1 MKQGKVWLV
10 GAGPSDEGLFTLK
23 GKYVLEKADVVVYD
37 QLVGDGIMNMIP
49 SYATCIDV
57 GKHAGNH
64 KVVQEK
70 INQILLDEA
79 LKGKRVVRLKGGDPF
94 LFGRGGEELEL
105 LCEHNIPFE
114 IVPGITSAISVPA
127 YAGIPVTHRDFT
139 SSLHIITGHKKKGCN
154 DPIDY
159 KSLVELGDVTLV
171 FLMSVGAL
179 PEISKGLIEA
189 GMDKN
194 MPAAILEKGT
204 RYNQRKVVA
213 TIEALPEEARKN
225 NIGTPG
231 IIIVG
236 KVCSLSEQ
244 FILEKGTRYNQ
255 RKVVAT
261 IEALPEEARKNNIG
275 TPGIIIVGKVCS
287 LSEQFSWA
295 EKRHLG
301 GSRIIITRPRRKSSK
316 LKEMLYDLG
325 AEVVELPSV
334 KTVAINNNDI
344 LDEAI
349 NNIKKYN
356 WIAFTS
362 EASVEIFFDSLL
374 EKRVDIR
381 NLVDIKFAVVGPAT
395 KKAVEKRGLFTD
407 YIPEEYYGESMAKGL
422 KRVDIRNLVDI
433 KFAVVGPATKKAVE
447 KRGLFTDYIPEEY
460 YGESM
465 AKGLAKHI
473 SIDDKIMVCV
483 PREVDSELCNNL
495 KEYKN
500 QMDIVPLYD
509 IEYEKNN
516 KLELNDS
523 DYVVFTSASSVRGFV
538 NTMEYLDYSS
548 VNAIC
553 IGKMTVHLQ

>member
-23 GKYVLEKADVVVYD
+23 GKHVLEQADVVVYD
-37 QLVGDGIMNMIP
+37 QLVGDGIMRMIP
-49 SYATCIDV
+49 ANAECIDV
-57 GKHAGNH
+57 GKQAGNH
-64 KVVQEK
+64 KVVQER
-70 INQILLDEA
+70 INEILLEKA
-79 LKGKRVVRLKGGDPF
+79 QKGKRVVRLKGGDPF

-154 DPIDY
+154 EPIDY
-159 KSLVELGDVTLV
+159 KSLVALGDVTLV

-179 PEISKGLIEA
+179 SEISKGLIEA
-189 GMDKN
+189 GMDSN

-213 TIEALPEEARKN
+213 TIETLPEEARKN

-231 IIIVG
+231 IIV
-236 KVCSLSEQ
+236 
-244 FILEKGTRYNQ
+244 
-255 RKVVAT
+255 
-261 IEALPEEARKNNIG
+261 
-275 TPGIIIVGKVCS
+275 VGKVCS

-295 EKRHLG
+295 EKRPLG
-301 GSRIIITRPRRKSSK
+301 GRRIIITRPRRKSAK
-316 LKEMLYDLG
+316 LKGMLYDLG
-325 AEVVELPSV
+325 AEVVELPSI
-334 KTVAINNNDI
+334 KTVAIKNNEV
-344 LDEAI
+344 LYEAI

-362 EASVEIFFDSLL
+362 EAAVEIFFDTLL
-374 EKRVDIR
+374 EKKVDIR
-381 NLVDIKFAVVGPAT
+381 KLVDIKFAVVGPAT

-407 YIPEEYYGESMAKGL
+407 YMPEEYYGESMAH
-422 KRVDIRNLVDI
+422 
-433 KFAVVGPATKKAVE
+433 
-447 KRGLFTDYIPEEY
+447 
-460 YGESM
+460 
-465 AKGLAKHI
+465 GLAKHI
-473 SIDDKIMVCV
+473 SKDDKIIVCV
-483 PREVDSELCNNL
+483 PREIDSQLCNNL
-495 KEYKN
+495 KEYEN
-500 QMDIVPLYD
+500 QMNIVPLYD

-516 KLELNDS
+516 SLKINDS

-538 NTMEYLDYSS
+538 NSVEGLDYNS

-553 IGKMTVHLQ
+553 IGKMTAKEASNYGMKISISNEATIESLVECVIECSERGIN

>member
-1 MKQGKVWLV
+1 MQGKVWLV

-23 GKYVLEKADVVVYD
+23 GKHVLEKADVVIYD
-37 QLVGDGIMNMIP
+37 QLVGDGIMKMIP
-49 SYATCIDV
+49 SDVTCIDV

-70 INQILLDEA
+70 INEILLDEA

-105 LCEHNIPFE
+105 LCEHNVPFE

-159 KSLVELGDVTLV
+159 KSLVALGDVTLV

-213 TIEALPEEARKN
+213 TIE
-225 NIGTPG
+225 T
-231 IIIVG
+231 
-236 KVCSLSEQ
+236 
-244 FILEKGTRYNQ
+244 
-255 RKVVAT
+255 
-261 IEALPEEARKNNIG
+261 LPEEARKNNIG

-295 EKRHLG
+295 EKRPLG

-325 AEVVELPSV
+325 AEIVELPSI

-356 WIAFTS
+356 WITFTS

-422 KRVDIRNLVDI
+422 
-433 KFAVVGPATKKAVE
+433 
-447 KRGLFTDYIPEEY
+447 
-460 YGESM
+460 
-465 AKGLAKHI
+465 AKHI

-483 PREVDSELCNNL
+483 AREVDSELCNNL
-495 KEYKN
+495 KEYES

-516 KLELNDS
+516 ELELNDS

-538 NTMEYLDYSS
+538 NTMEYLNYSS

-553 IGKMTVHLQ
+553 IGKITAKEASNYGMKISISKKATIESLVDCVIEESKRGIN

>member
-244 FILEKGTRYNQ
+244 F
-255 RKVVAT
+255 
-261 IEALPEEARKNNIG
+261 
-275 TPGIIIVGKVCS
+275 
-287 LSEQFSWA
+287 SWD
-295 EKRHLG
+295 EKRPLG
-301 GSRIIITRPRRKSSK
+301 GSRIIITRPRSKSSK

-325 AEVVELPSV
+325 AEVVELPSI

-356 WIAFTS
+356 WITFTS

-374 EKRVDIR
+374 E
-381 NLVDIKFAVVGPAT
+381 
-395 KKAVEKRGLFTD
+395 
-407 YIPEEYYGESMAKGL
+407 

-523 DYVVFTSASSVRGFV
+523 DYVVFTSAS
-538 NTMEYLDYSS
+538 
-548 VNAIC
+548 
-553 IGKMTVHLQ
+553 

>member
-23 GKYVLEKADVVVYD
+23 GKHVLEQADVVVYD
-37 QLVGDGIMNMIP
+37 QLVGDGIIRMIP
-49 SYATCIDV
+49 ANAECIDV

-64 KVVQEK
+64 KVVQER
-70 INQILLDEA
+70 INEILLEKA
-79 LKGKRVVRLKGGDPF
+79 QKGKRVVRLKGGDPF

-154 DPIDY
+154 EPIDY
-159 KSLVELGDVTLV
+159 KSLVALGDVTLV

-179 PEISKGLIEA
+179 SEISKGLIEA
-189 GMDKN
+189 GMDSN

-213 TIEALPEEARKN
+213 TIETLPEEARKN

-231 IIIVG
+231 IIV
-236 KVCSLSEQ
+236 
-244 FILEKGTRYNQ
+244 
-255 RKVVAT
+255 
-261 IEALPEEARKNNIG
+261 
-275 TPGIIIVGKVCS
+275 VGKVCS

-295 EKRHLG
+295 EKRPLG
-301 GSRIIITRPRRKSSK
+301 GRRIIITRPRRKSAK
-316 LKEMLYDLG
+316 LKGMLYDLG
-325 AEVVELPSV
+325 AEVVELPSI
-334 KTVAINNNDI
+334 KTVAIKNNEV
-344 LDEAI
+344 LYEAI
-349 NNIKKYN
+349 SNIKKYN

-362 EASVEIFFDSLL
+362 EAAVEIFFDTLL
-374 EKRVDIR
+374 EKKVDIR
-381 NLVDIKFAVVGPAT
+381 KLVDIKFAVVGPAT

-407 YIPEEYYGESMAKGL
+407 YMPEEYYGESMAH
-422 KRVDIRNLVDI
+422 
-433 KFAVVGPATKKAVE
+433 
-447 KRGLFTDYIPEEY
+447 
-460 YGESM
+460 
-465 AKGLAKHI
+465 GLAKHI
-473 SIDDKIMVCV
+473 SKDDKIIVCV
-483 PREVDSELCNNL
+483 PREIDSQLCNNL
-495 KEYKN
+495 KEYEN
-500 QMDIVPLYD
+500 QMNIVPLYD

-516 KLELNDS
+516 SLKINDS

-538 NTMEYLDYSS
+538 NSVEGLDYNS

-553 IGKMTVHLQ
+553 IGKMTAKEASNYGMKISISNEATIESLVECVIECSKRGIN

>member
-23 GKYVLEKADVVVYD
+23 GKHVLEQADVVVYD
-37 QLVGDGIMNMIP
+37 QLVGDGIMRMIP
-49 SYATCIDV
+49 ANAECIDV
-57 GKHAGNH
+57 GKQAGNH
-64 KVVQEK
+64 KVVQER
-70 INQILLDEA
+70 INEILLEKA
-79 LKGKRVVRLKGGDPF
+79 QKGKRVVRLKGGDPF

-154 DPIDY
+154 EPIDY
-159 KSLVELGDVTLV
+159 KSLVALGDVTLV

-179 PEISKGLIEA
+179 SEISKGLIEA
-189 GMDKN
+189 GMDSN

-213 TIEALPEEARKN
+213 TIETLPEEARKN

-231 IIIVG
+231 IIV
-236 KVCSLSEQ
+236 
-244 FILEKGTRYNQ
+244 
-255 RKVVAT
+255 
-261 IEALPEEARKNNIG
+261 
-275 TPGIIIVGKVCS
+275 VGKVCS

-295 EKRHLG
+295 EKRPLG
-301 GSRIIITRPRRKSSK
+301 GRRIIITRPRRKSAK
-316 LKEMLYDLG
+316 LKGMLYDLG
-325 AEVVELPSV
+325 AEVVELPSI
-334 KTVAINNNDI
+334 KTVAIKNNEV
-344 LDEAI
+344 LYEAI

-362 EASVEIFFDSLL
+362 EAAVEIFFDTLL
-374 EKRVDIR
+374 EKKVDIR
-381 NLVDIKFAVVGPAT
+381 KLVDIKFAVVGPAT

-407 YIPEEYYGESMAKGL
+407 YMPEEYYGESMAH
-422 KRVDIRNLVDI
+422 
-433 KFAVVGPATKKAVE
+433 
-447 KRGLFTDYIPEEY
+447 
-460 YGESM
+460 
-465 AKGLAKHI
+465 GLAKHI
-473 SIDDKIMVCV
+473 SKDDKIIVCV
-483 PREVDSELCNNL
+483 PREIDSQLCNNL
-495 KEYKN
+495 KEYEN
-500 QMDIVPLYD
+500 QMNIVPLYD

-516 KLELNDS
+516 SLKINDS

-538 NTMEYLDYSS
+538 NSMEGLDYSS

-553 IGKMTVHLQ
+553 IGKMTAKEASNYGMKISISNEATIESLVECVIECSERGIN